1 MNKLWLI
8 ILTGVFSMACGAS
21 GGISPNGATTT
32 TTTAAETKPK
42 AGEAAIFKVSREGF
56 GEGTIEGV
64 TGAQYVIRYG
74 DSTVAKEESDVYAL
88 PKGGAAAGVKAGDMV
103 AAKIESGGKY
113 WAGAEVVSANGEV
126 IEVRDL
132 YRGTT
137 ANLAPD
143 KIVAVRPAAAA
154 DLQKLKAE
162 YDFKRRANAARPR
175 SDAAWKPKT
184 GERVVAEWSPNSWW
198 NGTIGAIKD
207 GKAVIKWGSS
217 FKDSELGVDRL
228 VPYPKAD
235 AGALPAA
242 DSYVLVKPDSDNGQ
256 WFYAQVTGGA
266 GEVKFPDG
274 KTRTVKPGE
283 FIALN

>member
-1 MNKLWLI
+1 MNKVWLI
-8 ILTGVFSMACGAS
+8 ILTSVFSMACGAS
-21 GGISPNGATTT
+21 GGITPTGTTT
-32 TTTAAETKPK
+32 FTEAKPK
-42 AGEAAIFKVSREGF
+42 AGETAIFKVSREGF

-88 PKGGAAAGVKAGDMV
+88 PKGGAAGSVKAGDMV

-113 WAGAEVVSANGEV
+113 WAGAEVVSANGDV

-162 YDFKRRANAARPR
+162 YDFKRRANSARPR
-175 SDAAWKPKT
+175 ADAAWKPKP

-198 NGTIGAIKD
+198 NGTVGSIKGD
-207 GKAVIKWGSS
+207 KAVIKWGGS

-228 VPYPKAD
+228 VPYPKLD
-235 AGALPAA
+235 GAMPAA
-242 DSYVLVKPDSDNGQ
+242 DSYVLVKPDSDSGQ

>member
-1 MNKLWLI
+1 MNKLLTI
-8 ILTGVFSMACGAS
+8 ILTGIFSIACGTSS
-21 GGISPNGATTT
+21 GGIAPNGT
-32 TTTAAETKPK
+32 TTTAEAKPK
-42 AGEAAIFKVSREGF
+42 PGETVIFKVSREGF
-56 GEGTIEGV
+56 GEGAIESV
-64 TGAQYVIRYG
+64 NGAQYVIRYG
-74 DSTVAKEESDVYAL
+74 DSTVNKEESDVYTL
-88 PKGGAAAGVKAGDMV
+88 PKGGATVSTVKAGEMV

-113 WAGAEVVSANGEV
+113 WAGAEVVSANGDV

-132 YRGTT
+132 LHGTT

-162 YDFKRRANAARPR
+162 NDFKRRANSARPR
-175 SDAAWKPKT
+175 AAAGWKPKP

-198 NGTIGAIKD
+198 NGTIGEIKGD
-207 GKAVIKWGSS
+207 KAVIKWGGS
-217 FKDSELGVDRL
+217 FKDSELGIDRL
-228 VPYPKAD
+228 VPYPKTD
-235 AGALPAA
+235 AGAMPAA
-242 DSYVLVKPDSDNGQ
+242 DSYVLVKPDSDSGQ
-256 WFYAQVTGGA
+256 WFYAQVTGGT

>member
-8 ILTGVFSMACGAS
+8 ILTSLFSMACGAS
-21 GGISPNGATTT
+21 GGITPGGA
-32 TTTAAETKPK
+32 TTAAETKLKP
-42 AGEAAIFKVSREGF
+42 GETAIFKVSREGF
-56 GEGTIEGV
+56 GEGQIEGV

-88 PKGGAAAGVKAGDMV
+88 PKGSAGSVKAGVMV
-103 AAKIESGGKY
+103 AAKLESGGQY
-113 WAGAEVVSANGEV
+113 WAGAEVVSVNGDV

-162 YDFKRRANAARPR
+162 YDFKRRANSARPR
-175 SDAAWKPKT
+175 SDAAWKPKP

-198 NGTIGAIKD
+198 TGTIGAIKGD
-207 GKAVIKWGSS
+207 KAVIKWGSS

-235 AGALPAA
+235 TGVMPAA

-274 KTRTVKPGE
+274 KTRVVKPGD
-283 FIALN
+283 FISLN

>member
-8 ILTGVFSMACGAS
+8 ILTSVFSMACGAS
-21 GGISPNGATTT
+21 GGITQPGA
-32 TTTAAETKPK
+32 TTAAEAKPK
-42 AGEAAIFKVSREGF
+42 PGETAIFKVSREGF
-56 GEGTIEGV
+56 GEGIIEGV

-74 DSTVAKEESDVYAL
+74 DSTVNKEDSDVYAL
-88 PKGGAAAGVKAGDMV
+88 PKGGTAKSVKAGEMV

-113 WAGAEVVSANGEV
+113 WAGAEVVSANGDV

-162 YDFKRRANAARPR
+162 YDFKRRANSARPR
-175 SDAAWKPKT
+175 ADAAWKPKP
-184 GERVVAEWSPNSWW
+184 GERVVAEWSANSWW
-198 NGTIGAIKD
+198 NGTIGAIKGD
-207 GKAVIKWGSS
+207 RAVIKWGSN

-228 VPYPKAD
+228 MPYPK